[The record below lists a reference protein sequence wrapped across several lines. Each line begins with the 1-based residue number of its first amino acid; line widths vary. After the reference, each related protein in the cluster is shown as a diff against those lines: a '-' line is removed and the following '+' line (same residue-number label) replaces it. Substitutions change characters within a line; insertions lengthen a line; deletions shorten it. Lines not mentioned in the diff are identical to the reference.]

1 MDEETVIIDTKT
13 RNEKIRNF
21 FINNQKKI
29 ISVIILFVILIISYF
44 IYGEYKEKKK
54 IEISDRYNLLV
65 NEYSENNKESTTK
78 ALIEIIN
85 MKDSTYSPLALY
97 FIIDNK
103 LIIENSKINELFEMI
118 IQKVDLSKEIKN
130 LIIYKQALYNAD
142 NINENELLDI
152 LKPITNSNS
161 VWKSHAFY
169 LLAEYFYSK
178 NEKQKS
184 KEFFEK
190 IILLENANQDLKIE
204 SQKRLNRDL
213 SE

>member
-1 MDEETVIIDTKT
+1 MES
-13 RNEKIRNF
+13 IR
-21 FINNQKKI
+21 K
-29 ISVIILFVILIISYF
+29 
-44 IYGEYKEKKK
+44 KKK